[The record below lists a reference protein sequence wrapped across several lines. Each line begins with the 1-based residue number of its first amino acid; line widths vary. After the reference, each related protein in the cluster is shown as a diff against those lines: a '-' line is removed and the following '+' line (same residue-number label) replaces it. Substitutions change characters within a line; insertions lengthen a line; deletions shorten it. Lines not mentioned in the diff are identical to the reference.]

1 MLNFDDKMMIKT
13 IRTDMTDIDKVLIGG
28 TDQSVFEKVFKD
40 LANGKKDIEKL
51 LDVEPPVPEFRRY
64 LELRIKNF
72 DDLSFALGLIMQGEE
87 MMKHAVE
94 KFKKSAA
101 GLIDEVET
109 RCSEK
114 YIPEK
119 EQTKNRPPF
128 ESTGSEVIDQALMA
142 LYSALVAPF
151 EEGEQEEDEEKGEED
166 DA

>member
-13 IRTDMTDIDKVLIGG
+13 IRNDVTEIDKMLIGG
-28 TDQSVFEKVFKD
+28 TERAVFEKVFKD
-40 LANGKKDIEKL
+40 LASGKNDIEKL

-94 KFKKSAA
+94 KFKKAAA

-109 RCSEK
+109 RCGEK
-114 YIPEK
+114 YIPE
-119 EQTKNRPPF
+119 ETGSLPF
-128 ESTGSEVIDQALMA
+128 ESTGNEEVDKFLATI
-142 LYSALVAPF
+142 YSAFTDIMNQAANNA
-151 EEGEQEEDEEKGEED
+151 DEEKGEQED
-166 DA
+166 A